1 MSKATILMI
10 EDNAVILRTNRAQLE
25 LAGYRVLEA
34 ETLAAG
40 KERAETEVPDLIL
53 LDILLPDGN
62 GLNYCRELFGSDGPQ
77 ILFLSALNTKEDVI
91 AGLRAGG
98 DDYMVKPYLME
109 ELLARVETL
118 LRRTKRQD
126 WRKQNLI
133 IGNLELRPASRRG
146 YGRGDDLLLTA
157 NEYAILEYLIKNR
170 HRHVGAAEI
179 YEELWEMKA
188 VSDVRAVWEHIS
200 RIRSKIERQTNVR
213 IKSKRQQGYQI
224 VVQED

>member
-10 EDNAVILRTNRAQLE
+10 EDNAVILRTNRVQLE

-126 WRKQNLI
+126 RRKQNLI

-146 YGRGDDLLLTA
+146 YGQGDDLLLTA

-170 HRHVGAAEI
+170 HRHVGAVEI

-224 VVQED
+224 VVRED